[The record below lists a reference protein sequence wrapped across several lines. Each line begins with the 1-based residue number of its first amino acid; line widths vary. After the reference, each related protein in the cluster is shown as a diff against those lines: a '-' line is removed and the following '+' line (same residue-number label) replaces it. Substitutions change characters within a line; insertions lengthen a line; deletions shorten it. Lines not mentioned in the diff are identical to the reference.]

1 VPPLGKGGEE
11 EAGGLQ
17 PSFRKKRETV
27 KLTTSQPAIQEIP
40 ISREKE
46 RQQSRQQ
53 VTRHFKN
60 EGSQLLQK
68 GGMKN
73 EK

>member
-40 ISREKE
+40 ISRK
-46 RQQSRQQ
+46 RRDSKAGNKSPGISR
-53 VTRHFKN
+53 TKAHNCCKN
-60 EGSQLLQK
+60 
-68 GGMKN
+68 GGN

>member
-17 PSFRKKRETV
+17 PSFRKKREIV
-27 KLTTSQPAIQEIP
+27 KLTTSQQPIQEIP
-40 ISREKE
+40 ISRK
-46 RQQSRQQ
+46 RRDNKAGNKSPGISRMKA
-53 VTRHFKN
+53 HNCCK
-60 EGSQLLQK
+60 K
-68 GGMKN
+68 GGGN